1 MSQLI
6 TAQWIVAQST
16 DSYTLTPGRAWSLV
30 GMGFGLIGLVVG
42 IVSRVRK
49 SADSRTAYTSLGTG
63 VLGLAFGVY
72 VVTAAK
78 GGPGTGYG
86 IVGGVFSILI
96 GLAALAL
103 GWLTLSRSRRATTA
117 S

>member
-1 MSQLI
+1 MSHLAT
-6 TAQWIVAQST
+6 TAQFLAQST

-49 SADSRTAYTSLGTG
+49 AGGSRTAFTSLGTG
-63 VLGLAFGVY
+63 AIGLALGVY

-86 IVGGVFSILI
+86 IVGGVFSVLI
-96 GLAALAL
+96 GVAALGL
-103 GWLTLSRSRRATTA
+103 GWLTLSRSRRAA
-117 S
+117 VRG

>member
-6 TAQWIVAQST
+6 TAQWLLAQSA

-30 GMGFGLIGLVVG
+30 GMGFGLIGLAVG

-49 SADSRTAYTSLGTG
+49 VRSSGAAYASLGTG
-63 VLGLAFGVY
+63 AVGLALGGY
-72 VVTAAK
+72 VVVAAK

-86 IVGGVFSILI
+86 IVGGVFALLI
-96 GLAALAL
+96 GLAALTL
-103 GWLTLSRSRRATTA
+103 GWLTLSRSRRATAT